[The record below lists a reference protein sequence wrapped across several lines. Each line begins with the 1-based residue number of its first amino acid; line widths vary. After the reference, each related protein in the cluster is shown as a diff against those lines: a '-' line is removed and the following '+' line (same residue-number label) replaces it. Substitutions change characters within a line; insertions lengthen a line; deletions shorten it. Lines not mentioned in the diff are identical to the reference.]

1 MLLYLIHGAKV
12 WHLLK
17 PFIYFY
23 FNDFSQ
29 QPQDK
34 QALLLFPFLNWGNW
48 GTRQSPRQ
56 QMAGPGCKPQS
67 GWSLET
73 LLSTW
78 RTCPCL
84 LIPCLTPHRELQ
96 WADASPTVHPCL
108 PWPTAGRGSAP
119 PLSADWIK
127 HHPPHSL
134 WMTTDL
140 HFPLSY
146 CSALKWWTAGAHSLS
161 WSNVIY
167 SYMQLQV
174 VKPELSK

>member
-108 PWPTAGRGSAP
+108 LLANGGEGVCSSTVCWLNKAP
-119 PLSADWIK
+119 PPTLTVNDYW
-127 HHPPHSL
+127 
-134 WMTTDL
+134 
-140 HFPLSY
+140 
-146 CSALKWWTAGAHSLS
+146 SALSSQLLFSTEMMNCRRSL
-161 WSNVIY
+161 I
-167 SYMQLQV
+167 
-174 VKPELSK
+174 ELI